1 MCLHYQNMSFF
12 TELYI
17 GLSILPE
24 NVTLDILKKYITNCD
39 LDKFLSKVKKEVN
52 YKRNY
57 LDTYIDFDIYKNK
70 KSKKLSK
77 KEYYNKIKNKNRI
90 KNTKTK
96 CIDIGTEYILDN
108 LINCECENCF
118 VLSKKI
124 NM

>member
-1 MCLHYQNMSFF
+1 MSFF

-57 LDTYIDFDIYKNK
+57 LDTYIEFDIYKNK

-77 KEYYNKIKNKNRI
+77 KEYNNKIKIKNRI
-90 KNTKTK
+90 KNKKTY
-96 CIDIGTEYILDN
+96 IDTGSDYILDN
-108 LINCECENCF
+108 LINCNCENCYI
-118 VLSKKI
+118 LSKKI
-124 NM
+124 NI

>member
-1 MCLHYQNMSFF
+1 MSFF
-12 TELYI
+12 TTLYN

-24 NVTLDILKKYITNCD
+24 NVTLDIIKKYITPRD

-57 LDTYIDFDIYKNK
+57 LDTYIHFDIYKNK

-77 KEYYNKIKNKNRI
+77 KEYNNKIKNKNRI
-90 KNTKTK
+90 KDKK
-96 CIDIGTEYILDN
+96 ISIDIGTEYILDN